1 MKKQLFSTIL
11 MLGLSIGL
19 VAQNYEFGKVSK
31 AELEETKCPIDD
43 GASASVLYKFQN
55 TYLVT
60 NSGNTQLVTEIYER
74 IKIYGNEGLEYA
86 SKSIPLYKTKTSEE
100 KVSRVKAA
108 TYNLEGGKVVTSEL
122 NKSDI
127 FKTDMSYNFNQVSFT
142 LPNVKDGSVIE
153 FSYKISSPFIW
164 NIDEFRFQYTIP
176 IMKMNAELRTPK
188 GYRFKQTF
196 KGYQNV
202 YPNTYTKLD
211 NRIGMEVVVNEYQA
225 ENMPALEEE
234 QYVDNLENY
243 CSGVIFEL
251 VSVDLPGFSR
261 SYAQTWK
268 DVAQYIGGTTDY
280 KNELDKSR
288 SFDDELDVLLADAA
302 TPMEKT
308 KRIFKYV
315 KDNITWNGYDGKY
328 FYNGLKKTLK
338 EKKGNAAD
346 INLLLVAMLRYAG
359 INANPVVISTKDNLI
374 PIFPTRNRMN
384 YVIAYAEVDEKPI
397 FMDATDEFSD
407 LNVLP
412 VKDYNWKGILIDNPK
427 QVWRQINL
435 LSPGTSRNMY
445 SVDLELNSDGS
456 AEGTFNSRYDRHSA
470 LKFRTAYAA
479 TDEEAYI
486 TEKESMY
493 HNIEISD
500 YEVTNASGYEGTVSE
515 KFSFYDEEAADIV
528 DTDLYIQP
536 LLFLGTEE
544 NPFKSEK
551 REYPVDFGFPFK
563 DVYMMKLKLPEGYQ
577 VKSCPKSQVF
587 GLPDKLGLFKY
598 NVIPRENQ
606 VDVIVNFEIKNA
618 SIASIYYPY
627 LKEFFNQIITKESE
641 KLVLSKI

>member
-1 MKKQLFSTIL
+1 MLTFS
-11 MLGLSIGL
+11 LGLS
-19 VAQNYEFGKVSK
+19 AQEYEFGKVSK
-31 AELEETKCPIDD
+31 SELEETKCPIDE
-43 GASASVLYKFQN
+43 GAQASVLYKYQN
-55 TYLVT
+55 TYLLT
-60 NSGNTQLVTEIYER
+60 INDNTQLITEVYER
-74 IKIYGNEGLEYA
+74 IKIYGNEGLEHA
-86 SKSIPLYKTKTSEE
+86 TKNIPLYKSRSSEE
-100 KVSRVKAA
+100 KVSKVKAA
-108 TYNLEGGKVVTSEL
+108 TYNLEGGKVVTSQL
-122 NKSDI
+122 KKSEI

-142 LPNVKDGSVIE
+142 LPNAKEGSVVE

-176 IMKMNAELRTPK
+176 IMKMKAELRTPK
-188 GYRFKQTF
+188 GFRFKQTF

-202 YPNTYTKLD
+202 YPNTYTKVD
-211 NRIGMEVVVNEYQA
+211 NRIGMDVVVNEYHA
-225 ENMPALEEE
+225 ENMPAMEEE
-234 QYVDNLENY
+234 EYVDNLDNY
-243 CSGVIFEL
+243 CSGVLFEL
-251 VSVDLPGFSR
+251 VSVDLPGFYR
-261 SYAQTWK
+261 SYAQTWG
-268 DVAQYIGGTTDY
+268 DVAKMIGGEDDY
-280 KNELDKSR
+280 KNELDKSN
-288 SFDDELDVLLADAA
+288 SFDNELDVLLADAA
-302 TPMEKT
+302 SPMEKT

-338 EKKGNAAD
+338 EKKGNAGD

-374 PIFPTRNRMN
+374 PIFPTINRMN
-384 YVIAYAEVDEKPI
+384 YVVAYAEVDEKPI
-397 FMDATDEFSD
+397 FMDATHEFSD

-412 VKDYNWKGILIDNPK
+412 VRDYNWKGILIDNPK
-427 QVWRQINL
+427 QVWREIDL

-445 SVDLELNSDGS
+445 SVNLDLHSDGS
-456 AEGTFNSRYDRHSA
+456 ADGTFSSRYDRHSA

-479 TDEEAYI
+479 SDEEEYI
-486 TEKESMY
+486 AKKESNY

-500 YEVTNASGYEGTVSE
+500 YEVANASGYEGTVSE

-528 DTDLYIQP
+528 DSDLYVQP
-536 LLFLGTEE
+536 LLFLSTEE

-587 GLPDKLGLFKY
+587 GLPDQLGLFKY
-598 NVIPRENQ
+598 NVVPREGH
-606 VDVIVNFEIKNA
+606 VDVIVNFEIKRA
-618 SIASIYYPY
+618 SIASMYYPY
-627 LKEFFNQIITKESE
+627 LKEFFNQIVTKESE

>member
-1 MKKQLFSTIL
+1 MKKQLLSTIL

-19 VAQNYEFGKVSK
+19 VAQDYEFGKVSK

-43 GASASVLYKFQN
+43 GASASVLYKYQN

-60 NSGNTQLVTEIYER
+60 NNGNTQLVTEVYER
-74 IKIYGNEGLEYA
+74 IKIYANEGLEHA

-100 KVSRVKAA
+100 KVSKVKAA
-108 TYNLEGGKVVTSEL
+108 TYNLEDGKVVTSEL

-243 CSGVIFEL
+243 CSGVFLEL

-288 SFDDELDVLLADAA
+288 SFDDELDVLLADAT

-346 INLLLVAMLRYAG
+346 INLLLVEMLRYAG

-374 PIFPTRNRMN
+374 PIFPTMNRMN
-384 YVIAYAEVDEKPI
+384 YVVAYAEVDEKPI

-427 QVWRQINL
+427 QVWRQIEMN
-435 LSPGTSRNMY
+435 
-445 SVDLELNSDGS
+445 
-456 AEGTFNSRYDRHSA
+456 
-470 LKFRTAYAA
+470 
-479 TDEEAYI
+479 
-486 TEKESMY
+486 
-493 HNIEISD
+493 
-500 YEVTNASGYEGTVSE
+500 
-515 KFSFYDEEAADIV
+515 
-528 DTDLYIQP
+528 
-536 LLFLGTEE
+536 
-544 NPFKSEK
+544 
-551 REYPVDFGFPFK
+551 
-563 DVYMMKLKLPEGYQ
+563 
-577 VKSCPKSQVF
+577 
-587 GLPDKLGLFKY
+587 
-598 NVIPRENQ
+598 
-606 VDVIVNFEIKNA
+606 
-618 SIASIYYPY
+618 
-627 LKEFFNQIITKESE
+627 
-641 KLVLSKI
+641 